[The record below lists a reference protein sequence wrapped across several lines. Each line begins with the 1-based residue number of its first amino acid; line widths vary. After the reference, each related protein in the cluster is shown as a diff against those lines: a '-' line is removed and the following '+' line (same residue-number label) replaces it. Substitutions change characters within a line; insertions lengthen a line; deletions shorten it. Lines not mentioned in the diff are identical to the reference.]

1 MKVVSLEE
9 VSEYSNSDKWL
20 SEEVTGKLLISSM
33 TFTANN
39 KKYIKVSIF
48 VQLSITIILTFI
60 ITDIGG

>member
-9 VSEYSNSDKWL
+9 VSEWL

-48 VQLSITIILTFI
+48 VQLSITII
-60 ITDIGG
+60 

>member
-9 VSEYSNSDKWL
+9 VSEYSNSDKCL
-20 SEEVTGKLLISSM
+20 SEEVTGKLLISLM

-48 VQLSITIILTFI
+48 LQLLLTII
-60 ITDIGG
+60 